1 MSENRRSRNEK
12 PAKKPKRF
20 VWLALPAALLVLGG
34 GYYGYTVY
42 QDRQEEAAAKKALT
56 SFIDALADQ
65 KYSDLPAFV
74 SEDSL
79 ASTGFTADEVSA
91 KYEAIFTGIG
101 AESFKASGIEVTP
114 NDKDSDQFNFQ
125 YNGSLTTSLGELTEL
140 SYSGTITVADNEA
153 KIDWS
158 PQLIFPGMEGQD
170 KVNISV
176 DNATRGEI
184 LDRNNEPLA
193 ENGTL
198 YQLGVVPG
206 QLGTGDEKNANIKA
220 IAERFALTEEAIE
233 QALGQSWVQDELF
246 VPLKIIEPTDEMPT
260 GTSLKETTGRTY
272 PLGEAAAQLIGYLG
286 NVTAEDIEK
295 DETLA
300 SNGQIGRSGLE
311 AAFDKELRGEN
322 GGKIAITDEDGAE
335 KAVLLEKERADGKDI
350 QLTIDA
356 QAQKTAFDS
365 LQNQAGATVVTE
377 PKTGDLLVLASSP
390 SYDPNKMTQGISQ
403 EDYDAYE
410 QNEDLPFISR
420 FATAYAPGSTFKAIT
435 GAIGLEN
442 GTIDPTQSIAIDGLK
457 WQKDSSWGDYFVT
470 RVTDVASVNLK
481 DALVYSDNIYMAQ
494 QTLSMGEDAFRDG
507 LSKLIFGET
516 LDLPIAMNPAQI
528 SNEDSFNSDI
538 LLADTGY
545 GQGELLMN
553 PIQQAAIYSVFANQ
567 GKLVYPRLVKE
578 AEQKDKEVFKAE
590 TIDQINQDLTA
601 VVSDP
606 NGTAHSLAALNIPLA
621 AKTGTA
627 EIKEKQDEKGQE
639 NSFLFAF
646 DSQDQ
651 GFLMVSMLEDRQEN
665 QSATGLAPELLTY
678 LAEHY

>member
-170 KVNISV
+170 KVSISV

-220 IAERFALTEEAIE
+220 IAERFDLTEEAIN

-322 GGKIAITDEDGAE
+322 GGKIAIKDEDGAE

-545 GQGELLMN
+545 GQGELLLN

>member
-12 PAKKPKRF
+12 PAKNSKRF

-220 IAERFALTEEAIE
+220 IAERFDLTEEAIE

-528 SNEDSFNSDI
+528 SNEDSFDSDI

-545 GQGELLMN
+545 GQGELLLN

>member
-170 KVNISV
+170 KVSISV

-220 IAERFALTEEAIE
+220 IAERFDLTEEAIN

-350 QLTIDA
+350 QLTIDS

-442 GTIDPTQSIAIDGLK
+442 GTIDPTQTIAIDGLK

-545 GQGELLMN
+545 GQGELLLN

>member
-170 KVNISV
+170 KVSISV

-220 IAERFALTEEAIE
+220 IAERFDLTEEAIN

-322 GGKIAITDEDGAE
+322 GGKIAIKDEDGAE
-335 KAVLLEKERADGKDI
+335 KAVLLEKERADGKNI

-545 GQGELLMN
+545 GQGELLLN

-606 NGTAHSLAALNIPLA
+606 NGTAHS
-621 AKTGTA
+621 
-627 EIKEKQDEKGQE
+627 
-639 NSFLFAF
+639 
-646 DSQDQ
+646 
-651 GFLMVSMLEDRQEN
+651 VSY
-665 QSATGLAPELLTY
+665 T
-678 LAEHY
+678 H

>member
-56 SFIDALADQ
+56 FFIDALADQ

-125 YNGSLTTSLGELTEL
+125 YNGSLTTSLGELTEF

-170 KVNISV
+170 KVSISV

-220 IAERFALTEEAIE
+220 IAERFDLTEESIN

-260 GTSLKETTGRTY
+260 GTSLKETIGRTY

-545 GQGELLMN
+545 GQGELLLN

>member
-170 KVNISV
+170 KVSISV

-206 QLGTGDEKNANIKA
+206 QLGTVDEKNANIKA
-220 IAERFALTEEAIE
+220 IAERFDLTEEAIE

-545 GQGELLMN
+545 GQGELLLN

>member
-170 KVNISV
+170 KVSISV

-220 IAERFALTEEAIE
+220 IAERFDLTEEAIN

-350 QLTIDA
+350 QLTIDS

-545 GQGELLMN
+545 GQGELLLN

>member
-170 KVNISV
+170 KVSISV

-206 QLGTGDEKNANIKA
+206 QLGTGDEKTANIKA
-220 IAERFALTEEAIE
+220 IAERFDLTEEAIN
-233 QALGQSWVQDELF
+233 QALEQSWVQDELF

-322 GGKIAITDEDGAE
+322 GGKIAITDEDDAE
-335 KAVLLEKERADGKDI
+335 KVVLLEKERADGKDI

-356 QAQKTAFDS
+356 QAQKTAFES

-545 GQGELLMN
+545 GQGELLLN

>member
-65 KYSDLPAFV
+65 KYSDLSAFV

-140 SYSGTITVADNEA
+140 SYNGTITVADNEA

-170 KVNISV
+170 KVSISV

-206 QLGTGDEKNANIKA
+206 QLGTGDEKTANIKA
-220 IAERFALTEEAIE
+220 IAERFDLTEEAIK

-545 GQGELLMN
+545 GQGELLLN

>member
-12 PAKKPKRF
+12 PAKTPKRF

-79 ASTGFTADEVSA
+79 ASTGFTADEVFA

-170 KVNISV
+170 KVSISV

-198 YQLGVVPG
+198 YQLGVVQG

-220 IAERFALTEEAIE
+220 IAERFDLTEEAIN

-350 QLTIDA
+350 QLTINA
-356 QAQKTAFDS
+356 KAQKTAFDS
-365 LQNQAGATVVTE
+365 LQNQPGATVVTE

-545 GQGELLMN
+545 GQGELLLN

-606 NGTAHSLAALNIPLA
+606 NGTAHSLAAFNIPLA

>member
-170 KVNISV
+170 KVSISV

-220 IAERFALTEEAIE
+220 IAERFDLTEEAIN

-420 FATAYAPGSTFKAIT
+420 FATAYAPGSTFKAIA

-545 GQGELLMN
+545 GQGELLLN

>member
-1 MSENRRSRNEK
+1 MSENRRSRNEN

-91 KYEAIFTGIG
+91 KYEAIFTGIV

-220 IAERFALTEEAIE
+220 IAERFDLTEEAIE

-665 QSATGLAPELLTY
+665 QSATVLDPK
-678 LAEHY
+678 

>member
-176 DNATRGEI
+176 DKATRGEI

-220 IAERFALTEEAIE
+220 IAERFDLTEEAIE

-322 GGKIAITDEDGAE
+322 GGKIAITDEDGSE

>member
-1 MSENRRSRNEK
+1 MSENRRSRTEK

-170 KVNISV
+170 KVSISV

-220 IAERFALTEEAIE
+220 IAERFDLTEEAIN

-545 GQGELLMN
+545 GQGELLLN

>member
-170 KVNISV
+170 KVSISV

-220 IAERFALTEEAIE
+220 IAERFDLTEEAIE

-545 GQGELLMN
+545 GQGELLLN

>member
-170 KVNISV
+170 KVSISV

-198 YQLGVVPG
+198 YELGVVPG
-206 QLGTGDEKNANIKA
+206 QLGTGDEKTANIKA
-220 IAERFALTEEAIE
+220 IAERFDLTEEAIN

-335 KAVLLEKERADGKDI
+335 KVVLLEKERADGKDI

-545 GQGELLMN
+545 GQGELLLN

-665 QSATGLAPELLTY
+665 QSATGLAPDLLTY

>member
-170 KVNISV
+170 KVSISV

-220 IAERFALTEEAIE
+220 IAERFDLTEEAIN

-350 QLTIDA
+350 QLTIDS

-442 GTIDPTQSIAIDGLK
+442 GTIDPTQTIAIDGLK

-545 GQGELLMN
+545 GQGELLLN

-606 NGTAHSLAALNIPLA
+606 NGTAHSLAALNMPLA

-665 QSATGLAPELLTY
+665 QSATGLAPELLTT
-678 LAEHY
+678 

>member
-12 PAKKPKRF
+12 SAKKPKRF

-170 KVNISV
+170 KVSISV

-220 IAERFALTEEAIE
+220 IAERFDLTEEAIN

-435 GAIGLEN
+435 AAIGLEN

-545 GQGELLMN
+545 GQGELLLN

>member
-1 MSENRRSRNEK
+1 M
-12 PAKKPKRF
+12 
-20 VWLALPAALLVLGG
+20 ALPAALLVLGG

-170 KVNISV
+170 KVSISV

-220 IAERFALTEEAIE
+220 IAERFDLTEEAIE

-545 GQGELLMN
+545 GQGELLLN